1 MAGLARSGA
10 PSRHIG
16 DVDEPLSWFTAFTTA
31 IDLKTKEVCQLRSGD
46 ICLPVRGTTLA
57 VRTRPQRGKYRQRS
71 RPTEQKSEFGSYWPP
86 GGIEAVQFSARSGHG
101 LALGQRHWDLVI
113 SRASG
118 YWKQHRDA

>member
-46 ICLPVRGTTLA
+46 
-57 VRTRPQRGKYRQRS
+57 Q
-71 RPTEQKSEFGSYWPP
+71 
-86 GGIEAVQFSARSGHG
+86 
-101 LALGQRHWDLVI
+101 
-113 SRASG
+113 
-118 YWKQHRDA
+118 